1 MENLPEVLEEVAQE
15 RRSQETRWGQQNLP
29 DGTGNYL
36 RYTLHADNQRM
47 IVETRIGNGTLSY
60 SDILLEEVAEAVE
73 CTDATQLRAELV
85 QVAAVAVAWIECIDR
100 RKERI

>member
-1 MENLPEVLEEVAQE
+1 MENLPKVLEEVAQE
-15 RRSQETRWGQQNLP
+15 RRNQEAKWGQQNHP

-36 RYTLHADNQRM
+36 RYTLHANNQRM
-47 IVETRIGNGTLSY
+47 IVETRAQNDSLAY

-73 CTDATQLRAELV
+73 CTDADKLRAELV

-100 RKERI
+100 RKELI